1 MNYPCFLTS
10 YFSIR
15 SMAILIFCFLLS
27 ISSFLPIYNAMASP
41 EDLDSSELSEIVSI
55 NFDGDEVVVI
65 VNVQIGIKKV
75 TLEGRPRLGIGNWT
89 PRHGHPCFGR
99 AFRRSRACCEL
110 RRPAC
115 SLLP

>member
-1 MNYPCFLTS
+1 
-10 YFSIR
+10 
-15 SMAILIFCFLLS
+15 
-27 ISSFLPIYNAMASP
+27 MASP

-89 PRHGHPCFGR
+89 PRAIKRVDGTGGQLV
-99 AFRRSRACCEL
+99 FRITRSKLNEIL
-110 RRPAC
+110 RVRGDAKEVLPA
-115 SLLP
+115 LFYKGATEFNEQLDNNEIQV